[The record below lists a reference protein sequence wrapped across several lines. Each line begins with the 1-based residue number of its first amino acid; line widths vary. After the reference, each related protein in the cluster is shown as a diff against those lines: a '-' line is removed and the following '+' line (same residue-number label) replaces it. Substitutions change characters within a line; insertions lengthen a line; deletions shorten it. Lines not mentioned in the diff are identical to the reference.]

1 MGGYI
6 SKASAYKMICQL
18 FELAFNL
25 GKEKD
30 KAFFE
35 KLESFIKA
43 MPEEKPE

>member
-1 MGGYI
+1 MDGYI
-6 SKASAYKMICQL
+6 SKASAYKMLTQL
-18 FELAFNL
+18 FEIAFNL
-25 GKEKD
+25 DKEKD